1 MLKKATDSDFEI
13 LIFVFPQKVYP
24 ITNTAYMK
32 KSEFPD
38 PFEKARESKGYG
50 EMNDQDDPVTMLLR
64 HKDVRKTA
72 HNYKTFQSGAAPGRI
87 VIPSEVNIRDTRQIP
102 FEVDPPVHKE
112 YRSIVEPWFKRPL
125 EPEYQEKLAKQI
137 ANIIEE
143 VLQED
148 SVEVVTGLALK
159 LQSRALT
166 LLLNTPFDES
176 EKWISWG
183 THVFRSEGEALDG
196 DKANILYD
204 YIDAQIDR
212 AAKSPTDDM
221 YSVLLDSEFEGRKL
235 TKEEVKG
242 VMVLTFAGGRD
253 TVINAVTNA
262 IAYLAENPESLE
274 RLRKEP
280 EITGKTVEEM
290 IRYFS
295 PLTQMGRVV
304 TEDTFVCEHA
314 AKADTRVS
322 LCWASANRD
331 AAVFENPNEI
341 VMDRKI
347 NPHVGFGFSHH
358 NCLGA
363 THARQIMKILLQTLA
378 EKIGSFEILDYEENI
393 EDLHHFKRKVGFHS
407 INMKFNP
414 LTK

>member
-1 MLKKATDSDFEI
+1 M
-13 LIFVFPQKVYP
+13 
-24 ITNTAYMK
+24 N
-32 KSEFPD
+32 KSKLSD
-38 PFEKARESKGYG
+38 PFEKVRLATGYG

-64 HKDVRKTA
+64 HKDVRKSA
-72 HNYKTFQSGAAPGRI
+72 HNYKTFTSEAVPGRI
-87 VIPSEVNIRDTRQIP
+87 VVPSEVTIRDTRQLP
-102 FEVDPPVHKE
+102 FEVDPPLHGK
-112 YRSIVEPWFKRPL
+112 YRAIVEPWFKRPL
-125 EPEYQEKLAKQI
+125 QESYQKKLTTQI
-137 ANIIEE
+137 TAIVDD
-143 VLQED
+143 VLHKD
-148 SVEVVTGLALK
+148 SVEVVNEFALL

-166 LLLNTPFDES
+166 LLLNAPYS
-176 EKWISWG
+176 EAETWISWG

-196 DKANILYD
+196 DKAKILYE

-212 AAKSPTDDM
+212 AIANPGEDM
-221 YSVLLDSEFEGRKL
+221 YSVLLAAEFDGRKL

-262 IAYLAENPESLE
+262 VAYLSEHPESLE

-280 EITGKTVEEM
+280 EITGKAVEEM

-304 TEDTFVCEHA
+304 MEDTQVCEHA
-314 AKADTRVS
+314 IKADSRIS

-331 AAVFENPNEI
+331 ASVFENPNEI
-341 VMDRKI
+341 VLDRKL

-363 THARQIMKILLQTLA
+363 THARQILKVLLHTLA
-378 EKIGSFEILDYEENI
+378 AKVGSIELLDFQENI
-393 EDLHHFKRKVGFHS
+393 EDLDEFKRKVGYNR
-407 INMKFNP
+407 INVKFNSV
-414 LTK
+414 TK